1 MAYKPIILASA
12 ISIGLVGLAA
22 VPVLAK
28 DNPGKGI
35 GANIPDA
42 VTDADFRTSDA
53 AKIELGRL
61 LMFDKILSGNQNI
74 SCGTCHHALTDTG
87 DGLSLP
93 VGEGG
98 DGLGKSRN
106 TQDGE
111 ATDIPERVPRNAP
124 PVFNLGAH

>member
-53 AKIELGRL
+53 AKVELGRL

-74 SCGTCHHALTDTG
+74 SCGTCHHALTD
-87 DGLSLP
+87 LSTIHLRDDQPFTVPSELP
-93 VGEGG
+93 LA
-98 DGLGKSRN
+98 D
-106 TQDGE
+106 
-111 ATDIPERVPRNAP
+111 
-124 PVFNLGAH
+124 